1 MSKAMEEEINEE
13 FKALPTTILSCIAV
27 DDESLAL
34 DLLEDNIAKVPFLK
48 LEKRCRNAFEAIQ
61 YLETNPVDLV
71 FLDIQMPGL
80 TGVQF
85 LESLTQKP
93 MVIFVT
99 AYQQYAIDG
108 FNLDV
113 VDYVLKPISFERFL
127 KSTHKALDY
136 FKSKQVLAQ
145 AQSPNPDKIEYIFIH
160 ADYSLMK
167 IMLEDILYIEGL
179 KDYIKIHL
187 RTHKFPV
194 VCRMTMKSIEEKLP
208 SNEFQ
213 RVHKSFIVSLKK
225 VESIR
230 NQKIKIGENH
240 IPLSE
245 NYSETFYQT
254 IGYQKP

>member
-1 MSKAMEEEINEE
+1 MESEIKEN
-13 FKALPTTILSCIAV
+13 FIAQNNNKLSCIIV

-34 DLLEDNIAKVPFLK
+34 DLLEDNVAKVPFLQLK
-48 LEKRCRNAFEAIQ
+48 ARCRNAYEAMDFLQ
-61 YLETNPVDLV
+61 NNQVDLV
-71 FLDIQMPGL
+71 FLDIQMPGI

-85 LESLTQKP
+85 LEGLTTKP

-99 AYQQYAIDG
+99 AYQQYAIEG

-113 VDYVLKPISFERFL
+113 IDYVLKPISFERFL
-127 KSTHKALDY
+127 KAANKALDFY
-136 FKSKQVLAQ
+136 KIKTDTKSNTTD
-145 AQSPNPDKIEYIFIH
+145 SNKIEYIFIH

-187 RTHKFPV
+187 TTQKYPI

-208 SNEFQ
+208 SNEFL
-213 RVHKSFIVSLKK
+213 RIHKSFIISLKK

-240 IPLSE
+240 IPLSD
-245 NYSETFYQT
+245 NYSEHFYQT
-254 IGYQKP
+254 IGYQKQ